1 MAIGNSFGA
10 CVLSSFGG
18 FWISV
23 GIIFTPGGFQI
34 MEKLLEEGGGK
45 TDMFYDSFGLYLM
58 VSPSKALVLF
68 FLPRLTQQ
76 FTSAG
81 SSSASS

>member
-1 MAIGNSFGA
+1 
-10 CVLSSFGG
+10 
-18 FWISV
+18 
-23 GIIFTPGGFQI
+23 